1 MKEDIVN
8 PKRYTCNRLKCCDF
22 LIVAGLNPLVACAVK
37 YVWRYKDKNG
47 VEDLKKALVF
57 LDKMKNTTQEAL
69 YFTETEFFAYD
80 WLLESM
86 SDTQRFI
93 VNTSVQTTHE
103 ELYKVAISDME
114 IAINYLIKTEYGDES
129 DQRTIINFYL
139 ATT

>member
-8 PKRYTCNRLKCCDF
+8 PKRYTGNSLECWDF
-22 LIVAGLNPLVACAVK
+22 WILAGLNPLVASAVK

-57 LDKMKNTTQEAL
+57 LDKMKNTPQEAL
-69 YFTETEFFAYD
+69 YFEKGEFFADEY
-80 WLLESM
+80 LLENM

-103 ELYKVAISDME
+103 ELYNVAISDME
-114 IAINYLIKTEYGDES
+114 IAIYYLIKTEYGDES
-129 DQRTIINFYL
+129 D
-139 ATT
+139 

>member
-8 PKRYTCNRLKCCDF
+8 PKRYTGNKLECWDF
-22 LIVAGLNPLVACAVK
+22 WLLAGLNPLVASAVK

-57 LDKMKNTTQEAL
+57 LDKMKDTPQESL
-69 YFTETEFFAYD
+69 YFTEKEFFADEY
-80 WLLESM
+80 LLESM

-93 VNTSVQTTHE
+93 VNTSVQTTHK

-114 IAINYLIKTEYGDES
+114 IAINYLIKTEYGELS
-129 DQRTIINFYL
+129 D
-139 ATT
+139 